1 MDLKISDM
9 IAMQLALWEKHK
21 HEWSPMDAEH
31 ARSFM
36 LFMFEEIGEAIAIIK
51 KKGEAQIMNDGK
63 VREEF
68 VTELADVM
76 MYYINTVQCF
86 GISADEFSEA
96 YVKKHD
102 KNMGRDYAK
111 ENREF
116 LASDI

>member
-1 MDLKISDM
+1 MDLKVSEM
-9 IAMQLALWEKHK
+9 MEMQTELWEKHRD
-21 HEWSPMDAEH
+21 EWSPMDAQH

-51 KKGEAQIMNDGK
+51 KKGEDKIMGDGK

-76 MYYINTVQCF
+76 MYYMNTLQCF

-96 YVKKHD
+96 YAKKHD
-102 KNMGRDYAK
+102 KNMGRDYAR

-116 LASDI
+116 LAE